1 MAGRATGREI
11 GRLAGKSA
19 IVTGAAS
26 GMGAAEARLFAREGA
41 RVILADVSDESG
53 EEIAA
58 GIRAEGGE
66 ALYVHADASSEA
78 DWEALIAA
86 ALERHGGLDVLVN
99 NAGLSST
106 SEPDPAS
113 TEGWERI
120 MAVNATGVFLGC
132 KHGAEAMRGSEPRGG
147 SIVNISSI
155 YGLVGSAG
163 GHPAY
168 HASKAGVRNLSKALA
183 VRLAPEGIRV
193 NSVHPGFMPPM
204 RSGAPLE
211 SGARERLLRSIPMRR
226 TGEVEEV
233 AAAVLFLASDEASYI
248 TGAELAVDG
257 GFVAK

>member
-1 MAGRATGREI
+1 M
-11 GRLAGKSA
+11 GRLDGKSA

-41 RVILADVSDESG
+41 RVILADVSDELG
-53 EEIAA
+53 ERTAA
-58 GIRAEGGE
+58 EIRAEGGE
-66 ALYVHADASSEA
+66 ALYVHADVSSEA
-78 DWEALIAA
+78 DWKALIAT
-86 ALERHGGLDVLVN
+86 ALERQGGLDALVN
-99 NAGLSST
+99 NAGLSSG
-106 SEPDPAS
+106 SEPDADS
-113 TEGWERI
+113 TEGWHRI

-132 KHGAEAMRGSEPRGG
+132 KHGAEAMRGSDPPGG

-168 HASKAGVRNLSKALA
+168 HASKAGVRNLSKAMA

-204 RSGAPLE
+204 RSGAPQTPDNL
-211 SGARERLLRSIPMRR
+211 ARLRRSIPMRR

-233 AAAVLFLASDEASYI
+233 ANAVLFLASDEASYI

-257 GFVAK
+257 GFTAK

>member
-1 MAGRATGREI
+1 M
-11 GRLAGKSA
+11 GRLDGKSA

-41 RVILADVSDESG
+41 RVILADISDDLG
-53 EEIAA
+53 ERTAA
-58 GIRAEGGE
+58 EIRAEGGE
-66 ALYVHADASSEA
+66 ALYVHADVSSEA
-78 DWEALIAA
+78 DWKALIAA
-86 ALERHGGLDVLVN
+86 ALERHGGLDALVN
-99 NAGLSST
+99 NAGLSSG
-106 SEPDPAS
+106 SEPDADS
-113 TEGWERI
+113 TEGWHRI

-132 KHGAEAMRGSEPRGG
+132 KHGAEAMRGSDPPGG

-168 HASKAGVRNLSKALA
+168 HASKAGVRNLSKAMA
-183 VRLAPEGIRV
+183 VRLAPQGIRV

-204 RSGAPLE
+204 RSGAPQTPDDL
-211 SGARERLLRSIPMRR
+211 ARLRRSIPMRR

-233 AAAVLFLASDEASYI
+233 ANAVLFLASDEASYI

-257 GFVAK
+257 GFTAK

>member
-1 MAGRATGREI
+1 MGD
-11 GRLAGKSA
+11 RLAGKSA

-26 GMGAAEARLFAREGA
+26 GMGAAEGRLFAREGA
-41 RVILADVSDESG
+41 RVILADVLDDLG
-53 EEIAA
+53 EAVAA
-58 GIRAEGGE
+58 EIRAAGGE
-66 ALYVHADASSEA
+66 ALYARADVSAEA

-86 ALERHGGLDVLVN
+86 AEERHGGLDVLVN

-106 SEPDPAS
+106 SEADPAS

-120 MAVNATGVFLGC
+120 IAVNATGTFLGC
-132 KHGAEAMRGSEPRGG
+132 KHGAEAMARSGRPGG

-168 HASKAGVRNLSKALA
+168 HASKAAVRNLSKAMA
-183 VRLAPEGIRV
+183 VRLAPRGIRV

-204 RSGAPLE
+204 RSGAAQGEEALARLARAIPL
-211 SGARERLLRSIPMRR
+211 GR
-226 TGEVEEV
+226 TGEVDEV
-233 AAAVLFLASDEASYI
+233 ANAVLFLASDEASYV

-257 GFVAK
+257 GFTAK

>member
-1 MAGRATGREI
+1 M
-11 GRLAGKSA
+11 GRLDGKSA

-26 GMGAAEARLFAREGA
+26 GMGAAESRLFAREGA
-41 RVILADVSDESG
+41 RVILADVSDELG
-53 EEIAA
+53 EQVAA
-58 GIRAEGGE
+58 EIRAGGGE
-66 ALYVHADASSEA
+66 ALYIHADVSSEA
-78 DWEALIAA
+78 DWKALIAA
-86 ALERHGGLDVLVN
+86 ALERHGGLDALVN
-99 NAGLSST
+99 NAGLSSG

-113 TEGWERI
+113 TEGWHRI

-132 KHGAEAMRGSEPRGG
+132 THGAEAMRGSGPPGG

-168 HASKAGVRNLSKALA
+168 HASKAGVRNLSKAMA

-204 RSGAPLE
+204 RSGTPQTPDDL
-211 SGARERLLRSIPMRR
+211 ARLRRSIPMRR

-233 AAAVLFLASDEASYI
+233 ANAVLFLASDEASYI

-257 GFVAK
+257 GFTAK